1 MDRLRWGSGS
11 IPQYATRDEGGATT
25 AGAVATPT
33 RFLIL
38 SSVMLT
44 FIGAWPTAAVVLC
57 DLASTAYYIGGVV
70 ESQIGKAAPWF
81 ILAVM
86 LFSYAVRSVYIES
99 CSMFVRGGVYRV
111 VKEAMGHGMAKVSVS
126 ALMFDYV
133 LTGPISAVS
142 AGHYLVRLF
151 NALLHH
157 FHVHAT
163 VNERWG
169 AVGVALAVVLYFYQI
184 NVRGISA
191 SSDKALKIMWA
202 TTAMA
207 AIMIVWCLATLA
219 LRPDTPKLSPAAP
232 ELGKKFDRDGQPKI
246 NEVTRA
252 QEDPLGWVAATPV
265 GEELRPGRVHWL
277 SWIGLL
283 GIVIAFGH
291 SILAM
296 SGEETLAQ
304 VYREVEA
311 PKLKNFRRAAF
322 IVFLYSLALT
332 GLISFFAVMII
343 PDRTRPDFQ
352 DNLIS
357 GLAMHV
363 IGPRWARLALNALVV
378 GVGFLILA
386 GAVNTSIVGANGVL
400 NRVAEDGV
408 LPRWFR
414 KPQRTF
420 GTTWRLLT
428 LIAGMQVATILLSG
442 GDVILLGEAYAFG
455 VIWSLVLKTLSMLV
469 LRFQQPDRY
478 RGYRVPLNVRLG
490 RIELPI
496 GLSLIFLV
504 LLAAALANLLT
515 KTVATIAGTAFAAAF
530 LIAFTATERYHK
542 RKASQEAK
550 DERPGEEHLEEF
562 EVHPVDGLSPEIL
575 GLKRPYRK
583 VVWVER
589 SDRTEALQTCLAE
602 SDPTKA
608 DVVVLA
614 AHTPP
619 EAGTYGDPRQVAIVV
634 ANAGLPDVTDPPL
647 GRADLELMTVVVHK
661 SEVAGKPV
669 KPVVILAD
677 DPELALLRASRDV
690 GAEEL
695 LVGPADTGSPDERLD
710 RLAARRREIRGDAR
724 APLTIRLIAQDREG
738 RRDLDG
744 GSRIPRAADDD
755 GETARALA
763 GVTVD

>member
-1 MDRLRWGSGS
+1 MSLQE
-11 IPQYATRDEGGATT
+11 PQATSDGNPHHIIQPAAPI
-25 AGAVATPT
+25 AGATPT

-38 SSVMLT
+38 SSAMLT

-111 VKEAMGHGMAKVSVS
+111 VKEAMGQGMAKVSVS

-151 NALLHH
+151 NAFLHH
-157 FHVHAT
+157 LQVHAT
-163 VNERWG
+163 ISERWG
-169 AVGVALAVVLYFYQI
+169 AVVVALAVVLYFYQI
-184 NVRGISA
+184 NVRGIRE

-219 LRPDTPKLSPAAP
+219 VHPETQKRPPLTP
-232 ELGKKFDRDGQPKI
+232 ELGKKVDRDGKPKI
-246 NEVTRA
+246 NEVTKT
-252 QEDPLGWVAATPV
+252 QEDPLGWVAAAPAS
-265 GEELRPGRVHWL
+265 EELRPGRIHWL
-277 SWIGLL
+277 SWIGAL

-311 PKLKNFRRAAF
+311 PKLRNFRRAAF
-322 IVFLYSLALT
+322 IVFGYSVALT

-343 PDRTRPDFQ
+343 PDEVRPEFQ

-363 IGPRWARLALNALVV
+363 VGPRWARLALNTLVV

-428 LIAGMQVATILLSG
+428 LVVGLQVATILLSG

-455 VIWSLVLKTLSMLV
+455 VVWSLVFKTLSMLV
-469 LRFQQPDRY
+469 LRFKEPERY

-490 RIELPI
+490 RIDLPI
-496 GLSLIFLV
+496 GLALIFLV

-515 KTVATIAGTAFAAAF
+515 KNVATVTGASFAAAF
-530 LIAFTATERYHK
+530 LIAFTVTDSYYK
-542 RKASQEAK
+542 RKARQEANG
-550 DERPGEEHLEEF
+550 ERPGDEHLEEF
-562 EVHPVDGLSPEIL
+562 KVHPAESLGPEIL
-575 GLKRPYRK
+575 GLKRPNRK
-583 VVWVER
+583 AVWVER
-589 SDRTEALQTCLAE
+589 PDEARMLETCLVE
-602 SDPTKA
+602 TDSTSVDI
-608 DVVVLA
+608 VVVA
-614 AHTPP
+614 AHASTA
-619 EAGTYGDPRQVAIVV
+619 AGAYGDPEHTEAVV
-634 ANAGLPDVTDPPL
+634 AAAQTPDLPDPPL
-647 GRADLELMTVVVHK
+647 GREDRKLMTVVLHK
-661 SEVAGKPV
+661 CEVAGKPAR
-669 KPVVILAD
+669 PVVILSE
-677 DPELALLRASRDV
+677 DPEAALLCGVRDV

-695 LVGPADTGSPDERLD
+695 FIGLSDSDSPAERLD
-710 RLAARRREIRGDAR
+710 RLAARWREITDTPGSR
-724 APLTIRLIAQDREG
+724 LTIRLIAQQHEE
-738 RRDLDG
+738 RRDLGG
-744 GSRIPRAADDD
+744 GSRIPRADGSDDR
-755 GETARALA
+755 ETARALA
-763 GVTVD
+763 GVTAD